1 MLKSF
6 DPIRLFIE
14 KNGID
19 ISLVEDFIIGR
30 RYAAVVLKN
39 GNIGLAANIINADK
53 FDFGNIKTFDVED
66 FTHRLFLLAFFNAQI
81 NNSENLKMTG
91 DIFDVVDFS
100 SYRNTVMIGY
110 SVPMVEKL
118 KKQNCF
124 PSVFDIQSEEKCVI
138 NQDLMPEYIENA
150 QSLILTGTSIIN
162 NTFKDILSFV
172 NKSCDVFLIG
182 PSVPLST
189 VLLKGSGIKGIFG
202 TQFKANDKDV
212 IRLIK
217 QNEGTNCL
225 KKIGKKLILLNS
237 SNADL

>member
-6 DPIRLFIE
+6 DPIRLFVE
-14 KNGID
+14 KIGIN
-19 ISLVEDFIIGR
+19 ISLVEDFIVGK
-30 RYAAVVLKN
+30 RYAAAVLKN

-53 FDFGNIKTFDVED
+53 FDFRNLNSFDTENVM
-66 FTHRLFLLAFFNAQI
+66 HRLFLLAFFNARL
-81 NNSENLKMTG
+81 NNSRNLNITG
-91 DIFDVVDFS
+91 DIFDVIDFS
-100 SYRNTVMIGY
+100 NYMNTVMIGY
-110 SVPMVEKL
+110 SVPIIEKL

-138 NQDLMPEYIENA
+138 NQDLMPEYLQNA

-162 NTFKDILSFV
+162 NTYKDILAFV
-172 NKSCDVFLIG
+172 NKTCDVYLIG
-182 PSVPLST
+182 PSVPLSD
-189 VLLKGSGIKGIFG
+189 VLLKESGIKGIFG
-202 TQFKANDKDV
+202 TQFKPNDENV

-225 KKIGKKLILLNS
+225 KKIGKKLILLNN